1 MVIGLQILLVY
12 ILSFGIAGVE
22 YMIYVAG
29 SGYYGED
36 RYLVARKGIT
46 WALRIAMSIAFTKL
60 FTNPTSTNE
69 FCLFVFAY
77 HLLSSLPTQGAYYQ
91 LKRWFGNEKLF
102 WFFSHS
108 RNGLIWTGNYHF
120 VSEKKDLR
128 YPLLDLYAF
137 LRILAGIFGFIILTV
152 EHY

>member
-12 ILSFGIAGVE
+12 TLSMIIAGIE

-36 RYLVARKGIT
+36 RYLVVRKGVA
-46 WALRIAMSIAFTKL
+46 WSLRIAMSIIFTKL
-60 FTNPTSTNE
+60 FTYPISTNE
-69 FCLFVFAY
+69 FWLFVCGY

-91 LKRWFGNEKLF
+91 LKRWWGNEKLF

-108 RNGLIWTGNYHF
+108 RNGIIWTGKYHF
-120 VSEKKDLR
+120 VSDKKDLR
-128 YPLLDLYAF
+128 YPILDLYAF
-137 LRILAGIFGFIILTV
+137 FRIVAGIFGFIMLTV